1 MKSVEHYI
9 GVLRRRVYRRILK
22 NKKLAHYLSKH
33 CLKLYLAMFYENW
46 VGKRMN
52 YRHPQDMSQELIKL
66 SYLNS
71 RDEKMRKLIPM
82 CTDKYGVREY
92 IKSKGY
98 EDILNELYGVY
109 DNVEDIDFDI
119 LPNQFVM
126 KMTNACGLNWVCT
139 DKSQADWPTIKK
151 KFIEWLKDDDFAWET
166 GEWQYAMIKP
176 RIIVEKYLK
185 DLGENS
191 LVDYKLHVI
200 RGKAYGFFIGYN
212 RDTDIMHDPTK
223 RGVCF
228 DCYTPEW
235 KLTEDIT
242 PEWHPNRMIIPK
254 PKSLKRMI
262 QIAED
267 CSKEFDYCRF
277 DMYDIN
283 GKIVFGEM
291 TFSPHG
297 GVLDY
302 YTDEYQKKMQQFY
315 HEQK

>member
-1 MKSVEHYI
+1 ML
-9 GVLRRRVYRRILK
+9 LRRKIVRPIINNR
-22 NKKLAHYLSKH
+22 KLAYFMSKN
-33 CLKLYLAMFYENW
+33 CLKIYLAMFYENW
-46 VGKRMN
+46 VGRRMN

-82 CTDKYGVREY
+82 CTDKYAVREY

-109 DNVEDIDFDI
+109 DNVEDIDFDT

-139 DKSQADWPTIKK
+139 DKSKADWQTIKQM
-151 KFIEWLKDDDFAWET
+151 FAEWLKNDDFAWET

-185 DLGENS
+185 DLGETS

-200 RGKAYGFFIGYN
+200 KGKAYGFFIGYN
-212 RDTDIMHDPTK
+212 RDTDIMHNATQ

-228 DCYTPEW
+228 DCYDTDW
-235 KLTEDIT
+235 NRTEDILPKWHLQRQLI
-242 PEWHPNRMIIPK
+242 PE

-267 CSKEFDYCRF
+267 CSKEFAYCRF
-277 DMYDIN
+277 DMYDVDGQI
-283 GKIVFGEM
+283 IFGEM